1 MKILMVSWFFPPA
14 NTIGAVRI
22 GRMARFLS
30 QQGHDVKVLA
40 AEELPF
46 PKTLPLEI
54 SGDQVVYARWSD
66 VNALPARLTDAA
78 KALLRPVLSSA
89 KGADSAKGT
98 DSGEAGGQ
106 ETTQTQASDRAQP
119 AKPGFARRL
128 HSALGDL
135 YSNAVNLPDARIGWM
150 PHAMSKGRKLLAAWQ
165 PDVIYATAPPFT
177 GLLIGYRLSK
187 EFDIPLVTELRDRWV
202 EDPYDPPPAWRL
214 RIDGFLERKVIDRAS
229 ALVTVSEPWAE
240 DYRAKSGKPVTVVY
254 NGYDPEALQGAASMG
269 SSDDVALRIV
279 YTGGIY
285 PGKRDPAPLFAAMQS
300 LELTP
305 DRIRVDFYGTNPD
318 HVWPIARQF
327 GVESLVSVNPPVTH
341 REAVELQQNADILL
355 LMQWNNPLEQGN
367 VPGKLF
373 EYMGARRPI
382 LLLGLESG
390 VPATFLREREAGF
403 YGANPATIA
412 EQLKVWLEMKRT
424 GGIPPL
430 PEAARSGLTRDDQYR
445 KLDQFLGEVVTS
457 HGAKG

>member
-14 NTIGAVRI
+14 NTIGAVRM

-30 QQGHDVKVLA
+30 QQGHDLKVLA
-40 AEELPF
+40 AADLPF

-54 SGDQVVYARWSD
+54 AEEQVVYARWSD
-66 VNALPARLTDAA
+66 VNALPDRLTDAA
-78 KALLRPVLSSA
+78 KAVLRPFLSPGKA
-89 KGADSAKGT
+89 P
-98 DSGEAGGQ
+98 EGGPVT
-106 ETTQTQASDRAQP
+106 EMANQASASRGASES
-119 AKPGFARRL
+119 PGALKRL
-128 HSALGDL
+128 RSTLGGF

-150 PHAMSKGRKLLAAWQ
+150 PHAVRKGRTLLSGWT

-187 EFDIPLVTELRDRWV
+187 QFNVPLVTELRDRWV
-202 EDPYDPPPAWRL
+202 DDPYDPPPGWRL
-214 RIDGFLERKVIDRAS
+214 RIDGILERRVIARSS

-240 DYRAKSGKPVTVVY
+240 DYRAKYGKPVTVVY
-254 NGYDPEALQGAASMG
+254 NGYDPEVLKDATSLG
-269 SSDDVALRIV
+269 SPDKPALRIV

-300 LELTP
+300 LGLGP
-305 DRIRVDFYGTNPD
+305 DRIRIDFYGTNPD
-318 HVWPIARQF
+318 HVWPIAKRYD
-327 GVESLVSVNPPVTH
+327 VEALVEVQPPVTH

-355 LMQWNNPLEQGN
+355 LMQWNDPREQGN

-382 LLLGLESG
+382 LLLGLENG
-390 VPATFLREREAGF
+390 VPAAFLREREAGF
-403 YGANPATIA
+403 YGANPEVIA
-412 EQLKVWLEMKRT
+412 KQLEVWIDMKRK

-430 PEAARSGLTRDDQYR
+430 PESSRSGLARDDQYR
-445 KLDQFLGEVVTS
+445 KLNAFLGEIIPPR
-457 HGAKG
+457 GE